1 MTLNSEQYYMKR
13 ALELAQLGRGNVSP
27 NPMVGCVIVYND
39 KIVGEGWHK
48 KYGQAHAEVNAVNDV
63 VSKFPNDHD
72 AILSQSTAY
81 VTLEPCSHFGKTP
94 PCADLLISKKIKK
107 VVVCNHDPNPLVAGK
122 GILKLKN
129 AGIEVVE
136 GILENEGSHINKR
149 FFNFIFNKR
158 PYIILK
164 WAQTADGF
172 LANEDGSPIK
182 ISNQLSQIYSHKMRA
197 EEDAIMVGTNTALN
211 DNPQL
216 NVRQWRGR
224 NPIRIVLDK
233 SLRLPQQLKIFDD
246 SQPTICYHQ
255 SDFEVNAN
263 FKSSE
268 FVQLNFDSKL
278 LESIL
283 NDLYNRKIQ
292 SLIVEGGAKLLQTFL
307 NLGLFD
313 EIRIFKSKNKH
324 FKGIKAP
331 TPPVALNVLE
341 TKDLMGDLLEIYQ
354 A

>member
-1 MTLNSEQYYMKR
+1 M
-13 ALELAQLGRGNVSP
+13 
-27 NPMVGCVIVYND
+27 
-39 KIVGEGWHK
+39 
-48 KYGQAHAEVNAVNDV
+48 
-63 VSKFPNDHD
+63 
-72 AILSQSTAY
+72 
-81 VTLEPCSHFGKTP
+81 
-94 PCADLLISKKIKK
+94 
-107 VVVCNHDPNPLVAGK
+107 
-122 GILKLKN
+122 
-129 AGIEVVE
+129 
-136 GILENEGSHINKR
+136 
-149 FFNFIFNKR
+149 
-158 PYIILK
+158 
-164 WAQTADGF
+164 
-172 LANEDGSPIK
+172 ANEDGSPIK

-211 DNPQL
+211 DDPQL

-255 SDFEVNAN
+255 S
-263 FKSSE
+263 E

-283 NDLYNRKIQ
+283 NDLHNRKIQ

-313 EIRIFKSKNKH
+313 EICIFKSKNKH

-331 TPPVALNVLE
+331 TPPVALKVLE